1 MKYRF
6 LGIVSL
12 MTFCGCSDPVAS
24 PSEVAVA
31 LSNHLMNRL
40 SSNAS
45 VRVIIETKNVRSNLT
60 YVVDD
65 RRRRDMI
72 NEWKTSLYNIPV
84 KGLRPSDRYAAVR
97 EAYRVVT
104 WDVVGAMWD
113 IAESYEDAW
122 SVYFES
128 LEWLDAQCEKM
139 RPGIPRDDS
148 DIHQEMDKWKHY
160 QALVEYR
167 ECAIENLELNGFDD
181 KVYNVGTERMDA
193 IRVKFER
200 MIDRSVRPR
209 SAINRLGKYQKK
221 VRARIE
227 QEMKDTLGLKKK
239 KVLDR

>member
-31 LSNHLMNRL
+31 MSNHLMNRL

-200 MIDRSVRPR
+200 MIGRSVRPR
-209 SAINRLGKYQKK
+209 SAINRLGQYQKK